1 MLYYVT
7 VVNVCVYSGV
17 CVCLVM
23 DLSLQQGYGQGNGS
37 SSYGGQSYAGYGQ
50 TGGKCLMND

>member
-1 MLYYVT
+1 MCVFI
-7 VVNVCVYSGV
+7 VVCVFSDGS
-17 CVCLVM
+17 
-23 DLSLQQGYGQGNGS
+23 LSLQQGYGQGNGS